1 MGKKGFSRRMS
12 RRRGDR
18 DVKGLNPLYTDMKLS
33 MTKSINRSQSTHVG
47 RGRRKGFNS
56 SVLLLVMYFV
66 LIWVG
71 LLKMSGVRVSVG
83 AM

>member
-1 MGKKGFSRRMS
+1 
-12 RRRGDR
+12 
-18 DVKGLNPLYTDMKLS
+18 MKLS
-33 MTKSINRSQSTHVG
+33 TDKSINRSQSTQQSTHIG

-56 SVLLLVMYFV
+56 SVLLLVMHFV
-66 LIWVG
+66 LIWVR

>member
-1 MGKKGFSRRMS
+1 
-12 RRRGDR
+12 
-18 DVKGLNPLYTDMKLS
+18 MKLS
-33 MTKSINRSQSTHVG
+33 MDKSINRSQSTHIG

-56 SVLLLVMYFV
+56 SVLLLVMHFV
-66 LIWVG
+66 LIWVR